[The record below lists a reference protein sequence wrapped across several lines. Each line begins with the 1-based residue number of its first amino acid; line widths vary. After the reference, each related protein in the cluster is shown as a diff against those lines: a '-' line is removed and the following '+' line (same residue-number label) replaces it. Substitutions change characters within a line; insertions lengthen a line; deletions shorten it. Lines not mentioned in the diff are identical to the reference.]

1 MQALILAAGMGKRLG
16 KYTKD
21 ATKCMVEVNGK
32 TLIEHSLDALFGA
45 GIGKVVVVIGYKG
58 DRLRSFLDAKYPGKD
73 ISYVENP
80 IYDKTNNIY
89 SLWLARKELASD
101 DTLLLESDLI
111 FEPKI
116 ICELLDSPDPN
127 LAVVSK
133 FESWM
138 DGTVTVLG
146 KKDDILSVVDKAHFK
161 WGEVEDY
168 YKTVNIYK
176 FSKDFS
182 EKHYLPFM
190 EAYLASRGE
199 NEYYEQ
205 VLKVLA
211 FLEGTDLKGF
221 RVKGRR
227 WYEIDDPH
235 DLSVAESIFC
245 GRSERLSKLQGR
257 YGGYW
262 RYPALK
268 DFCYLVNPYFP
279 PRRMIKEI
287 KSSFYELMSQY
298 PSGAKVQSIL
308 AAKVFGPAA
317 EQIVVGN
324 GAAELIAQVFSFV
337 PGLVGSPV
345 PGFNEYAARAGSER
359 FRPFASAEEDFS
371 YGAEELLSFAEREK
385 LGVLVLVN
393 PDNPT
398 GHFLDRKEVERL
410 VEGTE
415 ALGIRLLVD
424 ESFVDF
430 AEGNKRFTLLRE
442 DYLREHPSLI
452 VVKSVSKSYG
462 VPGFRLGVIASGDE
476 VLAEKIR
483 LALPV
488 WNINSFGEFF
498 LQIVDKYKADYRA
511 SCDLLA
517 AERRRFIL
525 ALAQI
530 PGVTVFPSQANY
542 VLCRLDGTLP
552 SQILAER
559 LLDEHRLLIKDL
571 TGKKGFPADGKYL
584 RFAVRGTEDNER
596 LLEGMNRILNGH
608 LK

>member
-32 TLIEHSLDALFGA
+32 TLIEHSLEALFASGVQ
-45 GIGKVVVVIGYKG
+45 KVVIVIGYKG
-58 DRLRSFLDAKYPGKD
+58 DRLVSFLEEKYPERKFTY
-73 ISYVENP
+73 IENP

-89 SLWLARKELASD
+89 SLWLARKELASE

-111 FEPKI
+111 FDPGI
-116 ICELLDSPDPN
+116 ITELLDSPDPN

-138 DGTVTVLG
+138 DGTVTILG
-146 KKDDILSVVDKAHFK
+146 KKEEILSVVDKAHFK
-161 WGEVEDY
+161 WGDIEDY

-176 FSKDFS
+176 FSKEFS

-245 GRSERLSKLQGR
+245 DRTERLAKLQGR

-287 KSSFYELMSQY
+287 KSSFFELMSQY
-298 PSGAKVQSIL
+298 PSGAVVQSVL
-308 AAKVFGPAA
+308 AAKVFGPSA

-324 GAAELIAQVFSFV
+324 GAAELIAQVFSLV
-337 PGLVGSPV
+337 PGAVGSPI
-345 PGFNEYAARAGSER
+345 PGFNEYAARAGADR
-359 FRPFASAEEDFS
+359 FRPFRSGRDDFGYSAED
-371 YGAEELLSFAEREK
+371 LLAFAEREK

-398 GHFLDRKEVERL
+398 GHFLERGEVERL
-410 VEGTE
+410 VEGT
-415 ALGIRLLVD
+415 AKLGIHLLVD

-430 AEGNKRFTLLRE
+430 AEENRRFTLLRE
-442 DYLREHPSLI
+442 DYLRAHPHLL

-462 VPGFRLGVIASGDE
+462 VPGFRLGIIATGDE
-476 VLAEKIR
+476 SLADQLR
-483 LALPV
+483 RALPV

-498 LQIVDKYKADYRA
+498 LQIVDKYKGDYRNA
-511 SCDLLA
+511 CNLLV
-517 AERRRFIL
+517 AERRRLIL
-525 ALAQI
+525 GLAQI
-530 PGVTVFPSQANY
+530 PGLAVFPSQANY
-542 VLCRLDGTLP
+542 VLCRLEAPIST
-552 SQILAER
+552 QVLAER
-559 LLDEHRLLIKDL
+559 LLDERRLLIKDL
-571 TGKKGFPADGKYL
+571 TGKKGFPEGGKYL
-584 RFAVRGTEDNER
+584 RFAVRDGDDNER
-596 LLEGMNRILNGH
+596 LLGGLTHILGGRW
-608 LK
+608 K